1 MLFDH
6 LTLSDFF
13 PLINIFIILP
23 ICILAFS
30 YSIKIN
36 LLTDEMSSKITKK
49 YLWLTNILDY
59 LIIALLLFLYS
70 IFTNKIRISDE
81 FLIYLLIIFTVLPL
95 SFYLN
100 YISIKNIFKK
110 IEAKNKTKL
119 LYKIL
124 LYPIIS
130 IGLFVIYLN
139 IQCNDK

>member
-1 MLFDH
+1 MLFAH

-59 LIIALLLFLYS
+59 LI
-70 IFTNKIRISDE
+70 
-81 FLIYLLIIFTVLPL
+81 
-95 SFYLN
+95 
-100 YISIKNIFKK
+100 
-110 IEAKNKTKL
+110 
-119 LYKIL
+119 
-124 LYPIIS
+124 
-130 IGLFVIYLN
+130 
-139 IQCNDK
+139 